1 MARSGICF
9 NATDDITAANTCLQV
24 NTSWGY
30 AAVTR
35 GKRNY
40 LVDSHLDRS
49 APRASISIEVIEAV
63 GSRTRETRRPPTPAR
78 APGSGAGGPRA
89 LQGGQAHRAAVLGLC
104 KRGHRAEDRG
114 EAAAEDHQAAAGKG
128 LRP

>member
-35 GKRNY
+35 GSVNK
-40 LVDSHLDRS
+40 
-49 APRASISIEVIEAV
+49 AV